1 MDIQT
6 IVAAAIFVASII
18 LLIIMMKKKLLHG
31 GSCCGGHEAPESKV
45 KVADK
50 NISHYDYHYEVS
62 IEGMVCSNCAT
73 RVENALNGNDG
84 IYAKADLGNK
94 KAVPVSDRIQ
104 SAYHDSKNIYDDV
117 SIKEGVVHPAIPYRR
132 SAALY
137 SS

>member
-6 IVAAAIFVASII
+6 IVAAAIFVAAII

-73 RVENALNGNDG
+73 RVENALNGNEG

-94 KAVPVSDRIQ
+94 KAVIHAKR
-104 SAYHDSKNIYDDV
+104 ALSKEEVLGYV
-117 SIKEGVVHPAIPYRR
+117 KELPYTIM
-132 SAALY
+132 SFAQK
-137 SS
+137 